1 MMQLEEQCGFICYD
15 LETVPRYI
23 KQKKKKKKE
32 KAMYTWH
39 VFEIY

>member
-23 KQKKKKKKE
+23 KQKKKERKGNVYV
-32 KAMYTWH
+32 AC
-39 VFEIY
+39 I